1 MRGGQVNR
9 VVVVGAGL
17 AGLRACQGLRQR
29 GYAGALTLVGDEPYP
44 PYDRPPLSKQYL
56 AGEWPH
62 ERVLLETDE
71 RLVALGIEL
80 RLGPQHRATALDL
93 AGRALGLDSGEE
105 LPFDGLVLA
114 TGARARSLAAFEG
127 LRGSHL
133 LRSLDDAAALR
144 SELATGGRRL
154 LVVGGGF
161 IGMEVAATSRRLGA
175 EVTVVEPLE
184 APLARV
190 LGAEIGAAARLLH
203 ERHGVR
209 FLLGTGVAAAA
220 ERPGG
225 GLRAELTDNTM
236 LEADLALVGV
246 GAAPN
251 VEWLEGSG
259 LDVGPAGVAC
269 DACLRAGPGVV
280 AVGDLALW
288 KMADG
293 RQVRL
298 EHRTNA
304 AEQGD
309 HAAAVLLGS
318 TAAFETVPYVW
329 SDQYEVKI
337 QVLGL
342 PEPDDECRIVAGSP
356 GEGRFAAVYGR
367 AGVVSGAVGFS
378 MPRQVMRLRP
388 LIASGAPYDEALEL
402 LG

>member
-1 MRGGQVNR
+1 VNR

-29 GYAGALTLVGDEPYP
+29 GYAGALTLLGDEPHP

-56 AGEWPH
+56 AGEWPR
-62 ERVLLETDE
+62 ERVLLEPDE
-71 RLVALGIEL
+71 RLAALGIEL
-80 RLGPQHRATALDL
+80 RLGPQHRAAALDL
-93 AGRALGLDSGEE
+93 TGRVLGLDSGEE
-105 LPFDGLVLA
+105 LSFDGLVLA
-114 TGARARSLAAFEG
+114 TGARARNLAAFEG
-127 LRGSHL
+127 LRACHL

-144 SELATGGRRL
+144 SELAAGERHL

-161 IGMEVAATSRRLGA
+161 IGMEVAATSKRLGA
-175 EVTVVEPLE
+175 KVTVVEPLP
-184 APLARV
+184 APLARA
-190 LGAEIGAAARLLH
+190 LGAEIGAAAGLLH

-209 FLLGTGVAAAA
+209 LLLGRGVAAAV

-225 GLRAELTDNTM
+225 GIRAELTDGTM
-236 LEADLALVGV
+236 LDADLALVGV

-259 LDVGPAGVAC
+259 LEVGPAGVAC
-269 DACLRAGPGVV
+269 DSCLRAGPGVV
-280 AVGDLALW
+280 VAGDLALW
-288 KMADG
+288 RMEDG
-293 RQVRL
+293 RQVRI

-309 HAAAVLLGS
+309 HAAAVLLGA

-329 SDQYEVKI
+329 SDQYDVKI

-342 PEPDDECRIVAGSP
+342 PEPDDECRIVVGSP

-367 AGVVSGAVGFS
+367 GGVVSGAVGFS